1 MQIAALQMNSIVGD
15 KKANFDKVENI
26 LQETLSLCGRGQGEG
41 FDLIIL
47 PECWSIGWLAR
58 IFQENAEE
66 IENSETIAFLSEL
79 AREYNANIIGGTL
92 ITKRSGKYFNT
103 CPVLNRNGELIATYD
118 KMHIFEDEKK
128 YLSAGDSPIMVTL
141 DGLKI
146 GLTICYDVRFP
157 ELHRAYAKAGADMFV
172 NVAAW
177 GIKKPIPWEIMT
189 RSRAVENQTY
199 MVALTQ
205 SGQIKGNEWNLGH
218 SRIIDYKG
226 EILGEIKDQQE
237 GIFCATINLK
247 DMYKFR
253 EKWTVLNDIRDS
265 YSICHCEE
273 H

>member
-1 MQIAALQMNSIVGD
+1 
-15 KKANFDKVENI
+15 
-26 LQETLSLCGRGQGEG
+26 
-41 FDLIIL
+41 
-47 PECWSIGWLAR
+47 
-58 IFQENAEE
+58 
-66 IENSETIAFLSEL
+66 
-79 AREYNANIIGGTL
+79 
-92 ITKRSGKYFNT
+92 
-103 CPVLNRNGELIATYD
+103 
-118 KMHIFEDEKK
+118 
-128 YLSAGDSPIMVTL
+128 
-141 DGLKI
+141 
-146 GLTICYDVRFP
+146 
-157 ELHRAYAKAGADMFV
+157 
-172 NVAAW
+172 
-177 GIKKPIPWEIMT
+177 
-189 RSRAVENQTY
+189 VENQTY